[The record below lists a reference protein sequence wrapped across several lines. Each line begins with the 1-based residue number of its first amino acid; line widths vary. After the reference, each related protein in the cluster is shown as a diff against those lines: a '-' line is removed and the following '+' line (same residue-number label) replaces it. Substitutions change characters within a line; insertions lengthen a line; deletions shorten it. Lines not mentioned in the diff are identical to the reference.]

1 MMYRKRKKIE
11 KKYAIL
17 IGILIIAIFVG
28 FSVKIISTE
37 RNLTFAEKIIKDSVL
52 FVNKIVYAPISFV
65 SNKIDEIKDKNNL
78 YEKYKKLK
86 EEKDEIEKIN
96 ALNEELLRE
105 NEQMK
110 ELLEINK
117 SLVENSYLN
126 ANVINRNLNYFSN
139 TLTIDKGENNN
150 IEVGM
155 AVVTSKGLIGKI
167 TSTSNFNSTVK
178 LLTSNDINNKIS
190 VKINNNNKYIYGLL
204 SGYKDGYL
212 IIEGIDTN
220 DEIIIDS
227 TVTTTGLGGI
237 FPSGIYVGKVDS
249 ITKDNFDLATTVLV
263 KSDVNFDDVS
273 FVTVLKR
280 VKEWII

>member
-280 VKEWII
+280 VKE

>member
-178 LLTSNDINNKIS
+178 LLTSDDINNKIS

-280 VKEWII
+280 VKE